1 MIESG
6 PTSHVYFSQRL
17 RLHYVD
23 WGNEEAP
30 PMLLVHGGRDHCR
43 NWDWVARDLSRD
55 YHVIA
60 PDLRGHG
67 DSQWMIGGSYNTVD
81 YVYDI
86 AQLLH
91 QKHMT
96 PATIISHSLGASVSL
111 LYTGLYPETV
121 KALIAI
127 EGMGLSS
134 AAARTAE
141 SARSGDGAAT
151 GRMLDNWVRDTRR
164 IAGRLPRRY
173 PTLEEAFH
181 RMQTENPHLSEAQ
194 ARHLTI
200 HGSNQNEDGTYS
212 WKFDNYVRATA
223 PVGLTAEQIHH
234 LHERITCPTLLVYG
248 SESWVPSPA
257 NDERASYLSKMR
269 LAVIEDAGHWVHHDQ
284 LTEFLS
290 IARAFLADPGCSGSP
305 PSSAS
310 GDPSQESPQPGSAR
324 GYPSRQSS
332 SARRNS
338 SQGNQLA

>member
-86 AQLLH
+86 AQLLY
-91 QKHMT
+91 QKQMT

-121 KALIAI
+121 RKLVAI

-134 AAARTAE
+134 VAARAAETA
-141 SARSGDGAAT
+141 ASGASAAT
-151 GRMLDNWVRDTRR
+151 GRMLDEWVRGARK

-173 PTLEEAFH
+173 PTLEEAFQ
-181 RMQTENPHLSEAQ
+181 RMQEENPHLSEAQ

-212 WKFDNYVRATA
+212 WKFDNYVRTTA
-223 PVGLTAEQIHH
+223 PVGLTAEQTHH
-234 LHERITCPTLLVYG
+234 LYERISCPTLLVYG
-248 SESWVPSPA
+248 SESWVPNPA
-257 NDERASYLSKMR
+257 KDERARYLSRMR
-269 LAVIEDAGHWVHHDQ
+269 LEVIDDAGHWVHHDR
-284 LTEFLS
+284 LEEFLS
-290 IARAFLADPGCSGSP
+290 IVRRFLADSESEESTP
-305 PSSAS
+305 PEDAS
-310 GDPSQESPQPGSAR
+310 RRASQES
-324 GYPSRQSS
+324 
-332 SARRNS
+332 N
-338 SQGNQLA
+338 LA

>member
-1 MIESG
+1 
-6 PTSHVYFSQRL
+6 
-17 RLHYVD
+17 
-23 WGNEEAP
+23 
-30 PMLLVHGGRDHCR
+30 MLLVHGGRDHCR

-67 DSQWMIGGSYNTVD
+67 DSQWMIGGSYGTAD

-91 QKHMT
+91 QKQMT

-111 LYTGLYPETV
+111 AYTGLYPDTV
-121 KALIAI
+121 KALVAI
-127 EGMGLSS
+127 EGMGLPSLTTKSPTSPTSPAS
-134 AAARTAE
+134 AK
-141 SARSGDGAAT
+141 SGNSTAT
-151 GRMLDNWVRDTRR
+151 GRLLDDWVRNTRR

-173 PTLEEAFH
+173 PTLEDAFQ

-212 WKFDNYVRATA
+212 WKFDNYVRTTA

-234 LHERITCPTLLVYG
+234 LYERITCPTLLVYG
-248 SESWVPSPA
+248 SESWVPNPA
-257 NDERASYLSKMR
+257 NDGRARYLSKMR

-290 IARAFLADPGCSGSP
+290 IVREFLRN
-305 PSSAS
+305 PSSEDPTS
-310 GDPSQESPQPGSAR
+310 GEPSSKDHARPGASQESGL
-324 GYPSRQSS
+324 G
-332 SARRNS
+332 
-338 SQGNQLA
+338 